1 VRRNVIHQTKGKAML
16 RAILL
21 TLARVLTLSA
31 VPVAADTW
39 DGAEAAY
46 ERGDY
51 ETAAR
56 LFLPLAEQG
65 DAAAQYNLGVMYG
78 KGQGVPRDDVLAYMW
93 FNLAAAQGDPNGKG
107 LRDLVAK
114 SMTREQIAEAQ
125 KLAREWKPK

>member
-1 VRRNVIHQTKGKAML
+1 ML

-21 TLARVLTLSA
+21 AFALTLSA
-31 VPVAADTW
+31 APVAADPFE
-39 DGAEAAY
+39 DASAAFN
-46 ERGDY
+46 RGDY

-56 LFLPLAEQG
+56 LFHPLAEQG

-125 KLAREWKPK
+125 RMARE